1 MTDCSVCCES
11 FNKTS
16 RRKIECQYCNFLY
29 CATCFRRYLT
39 ESTQEPSCMNCRHT
53 ISLDF
58 ITASTPKSFHNK
70 TYREKRAKDLLS
82 MEQSLLPATQHL
94 AEERQEQKKREETVR
109 ELLDEEAYLKRRIKE
124 IRREVNDIR
133 TQRRPQS
140 NAGGVKKERRQFI
153 MGCPDGECRGFLSQ
167 AWKCGTCELQACA
180 KCRCVKEEG
189 HVCKKDDLAT
199 AEMLKSETKPC
210 PNCAAPIYKVSG
222 CDLMWCT
229 VCHITFSWKTGQRTN
244 VTNNHNPHFYQWQR
258 DNNNGVA
265 PLVPGD
271 GPCGGGCGDLPWPDT
286 IRTVMQQ
293 RKEKTPAYIA
303 EAHRLVG
310 HMRDVVMPRFPTQ
323 MGIQDNSDLRVG
335 YLLKDIG
342 KDYWLKTLKSRQKKS
357 EKDNEINQVLDMF
370 VTSLTDLFN
379 TYVTGHTLDF
389 SKSAEALRGYVNK
402 ELTKISSAYGN
413 KTPYI
418 SSQWVC
424 I

>member
-1 MTDCSVCCES
+1 MKDCAVCCES

-16 RRKIECQYCNFLY
+16 RRKIECQYCKFEY
-29 CATCFRRYLT
+29 CAACFRRYLL
-39 ESTQEPSCMNCRHT
+39 ESTQEPSCMNCRHA
-53 ISLDF
+53 IPLDF
-58 ITASTPKSFHNK
+58 ITANTPKSFHNK
-70 TYREKRAKDLLS
+70 TYREKRANDLLS
-82 MEQSLLPATQHL
+82 MEQSLLPETQHL
-94 AEERQEQKKREETVR
+94 VEARQEQKEREKAIQ
-109 ELLDEEAYLKRRIKE
+109 ELLDEETYLKQRIRD

-133 TQRRPQS
+133 TQRH
-140 NAGGVKKERRQFI
+140 NGDGGEKKERKQFI
-153 MGCPDGECRGFLSQ
+153 MGCPDGDCRGFLSS
-167 AWKCGTCELQACA
+167 AWKCGTCGIQACA

-189 HVCKKDDLAT
+189 HVCKKEDLAT

-244 VTNNHNPHFYQWQR
+244 VTHNHNPHFYKWQR

-265 PLVPGD
+265 PRVPGD
-271 GPCGGGCGDLPWPDT
+271 APCGGGCGTLPWPDT
-286 IRTVMQQ
+286 IRVVMRQ
-293 RKEKTPAYIA
+293 RNEKPPTYIG

-310 HMRDVVMPRFPTQ
+310 HMRDIVMPRFPAQ
-323 MGIQDNSDLRVG
+323 MGIQDNSDLRVS

-357 EKDNEINQVLDMF
+357 EKDHEVHQVLDMF
-370 VTSLTDLFN
+370 VTSLIDLFN
-379 TYVTGHTLDF
+379 TYVTGHVPDF
-389 SKSAEALRGYVNK
+389 SKSAEALREYVNK
-402 ELTKISSAYGN
+402 ELMKISNVYGN

-418 SSQWVC
+418 SPQWVC